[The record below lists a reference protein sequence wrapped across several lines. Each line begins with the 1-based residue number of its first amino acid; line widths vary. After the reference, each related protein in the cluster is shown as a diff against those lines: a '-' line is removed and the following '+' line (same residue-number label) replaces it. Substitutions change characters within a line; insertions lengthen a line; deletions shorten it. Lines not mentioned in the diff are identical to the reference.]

1 MIESTTSPSKEENG
15 IKEEIEKIQKIS
27 KSLPKPV
34 LQGDLIKEWHI
45 PFINVKC
52 QMFQF
57 GIGYLEKFQDIKDSG
72 IYFLFDSETFAGHYK
87 TPNLYIGQAITLG
100 KRLKEHAR
108 NPEKFNKYDK
118 AIIFSSEDITD
129 TLLNIIEKQC
139 IEVAVGCRRV
149 LSSNRTIGNAS
160 SSDSK
165 DLHNRAIFFC
175 AVIAKLLEAEDRPA
189 LTVRKTDPFMA
200 IRSKK
205 PQLIGLCHGDSK
217 LVALELE
224 NKGLLVLRG
233 SSFRSFKKK
242 NKRKDPSIDEICIS
256 LGFNEYFDEKEEK
269 LRYDYFL
276 SNNSSNSSKEL
287 ASQIFLGK
295 RLSSSKWKPLQ
306 SDLSFNNWDRALVEK
321 FFNDKEEM
329 PSCLE
334 AHPLAQ
340 RCYNDIYDEL
350 CDNSKIEVG
359 LPGSQSLKKGLSF
372 NMKKESGRIPKDYFR
387 FLVNTDDSVTIKV
400 IRTKARWGVK
410 QDFENLKKLSNDK
423 RFHILKISTLDQ
435 WEAIGRDIC
444 RYINRSLT
452 LSTNSL
458 EPKLISN
465 IKSEEIQAEN
475 LTVDTNCVHLKNLTK
490 APENIKNLY
499 TRICDYIE
507 NLGRDVISA
516 QKKFYLAYRRSQ
528 NFVCI
533 EIKTQKVILNLQL
546 DPRKEKI
553 EEGFSRNMINTG
565 HYGTG
570 NYQIVVS
577 DEKTFEKALP
587 YLRKAYE
594 RNA

>member
-1 MIESTTSPSKEENG
+1 MIESATSPSKEEIG
-15 IKEEIEKIQKIS
+15 IKEEIEKIQEIS
-27 KSLPKPV
+27 KSLPQPQPA
-34 LQGDLIKEWHI
+34 LQGNNLIKEWHI
-45 PFINVKC
+45 PFINVRC
-52 QMFQF
+52 RVFRF
-57 GIGYLEKFQDIKDSG
+57 GIDCMEKFQDIEDSG

-87 TPNLYIGQAITLG
+87 TPNLYIGQAKALG
-100 KRLKEHAR
+100 KRLKGHAR
-108 NPEKFNKYDK
+108 NPEKFNKYDT
-118 AIIFSSEDITD
+118 AITFSSEDITD

-139 IEVAVGCRRV
+139 IEIVVGCRRV

-165 DLHNRAIFFC
+165 DLHHRATFFC
-175 AVIAKLLEAEDRPA
+175 AVIAKLLEAVDRPA

-205 PQLIGLCHGDSK
+205 PQLVGLSYGDSR

-242 NKRKDPSIDEICIS
+242 NKRKDPIIDEICTS

-269 LRYDYFL
+269 LRYDYFI
-276 SNNSSNSSKEL
+276 SSKER
-287 ASQIFLGK
+287 ASQIFLGMK
-295 RLSSSKWKPLQ
+295 LDNSKWKPLQ
-306 SDLSFNNWDRALVEK
+306 SDLSTNNWDRALVEK
-321 FFNDKEEM
+321 FFDDKEEM

-340 RCYNDIYDEL
+340 RCYQDIYDEL

-387 FLVNTDDSVTIKV
+387 FLVNNDDSVSIRV

-410 QDFENLKKLSNDK
+410 QDFEDLKTLSNDK
-423 RFHILKISTLDQ
+423 RFCILNISTLDQ
-435 WEAIGRDIC
+435 WEIIGGEVC

-452 LSTNSL
+452 LSPNKP
-458 EPKLISN
+458 EPKLIP
-465 IKSEEIQAEN
+465 
-475 LTVDTNCVHLKNLTK
+475 DTNSEAIRPEKLVINSECVHLKNLIK

-499 TRICDYIE
+499 IKICDYIK
-507 NLGRDVISA
+507 NLGHDVTSA

-553 EEGFSRNMINTG
+553 EEGFSRNMTNTG

-570 NYQIVVS
+570 DYQIVVN

-587 YLRKAYE
+587 YLKKAYE